1 MTSDPSSDPTGP
13 SNSDAQSA
21 EPSAQSAEPSAQSAE
36 PSAQSAEPS
45 AQSAQPA
52 QPARRFGAV
61 DRFFKVSERGST
73 LSREMRG
80 GLVTF
85 FTMAY
90 IVVLNPIIIGG
101 IPGES
106 KNADVLGNVLPI
118 AQVAAVTALVAG
130 VMSIIFGLVANYPF
144 AIATGLG
151 INSLLAVTIVP
162 EVTWPEAMGLVVV
175 DGIIIV
181 ILAITGFRTAVFNA
195 VPAELK
201 AAIAAGIGC
210 FVAFIGFV
218 DAGFVRRIPDAAGT
232 TTPVQLGFGNSITTV
247 PTLIFVIGVLLM
259 GALMVMKVPG
269 GLLLGIIITTIISI
283 ILESTLHLGSGAEKQ
298 GGWSLSVPKIPDSA
312 GGLPDLSL
320 VGNVDLFGAFTRIG
334 VLAAC
339 VFVFALVLS
348 NFFDA
353 MGTMT
358 GLGREAGLADDKGN
372 LPGVG
377 KALVVE
383 GTGAIVGGVAS
394 SSSNTV
400 FVESASGIAEGA
412 RTGLANIVTGGLFIV
427 AMFLTPLYEVI
438 PSEAVAPALV
448 IVGALMMGQ
457 VTRIDFTKF
466 EYALPVFLTIVTMP
480 FTYSIAN
487 GIGVG
492 FISWVVMAA
501 AAGKA
506 RKVHPLMWAIAIVFA
521 LYFAREPI
529 SNLIS

>member
-1 MTSDPSSDPTGP
+1 MPSDLPSEPTEP
-13 SNSDAQSA
+13 ATEADATA
-21 EPSAQSAEPSAQSAE
+21 
-36 PSAQSAEPS
+36 
-45 AQSAQPA
+45 PA
-52 QPARRFGAV
+52 SGSEGGGAL
-61 DRFFKVSERGST
+61 DRFFRISERGST
-73 LSREMRG
+73 VGREFRG

-90 IVVLNPIIIGG
+90 IVVLNPIVIGG
-101 IPGES
+101 IPGEP
-106 KNADVLGNVLPI
+106 KNADVVGNVLPLV
-118 AQVAAVTALVAG
+118 QVAAVTALVAG

-151 INSLLAVTIVP
+151 INSLLAVTIAP
-162 EVTWPEAMGLVVV
+162 EVTWPEAMGLVVI

-181 ILAITGFRTAVFNA
+181 LLAVTGFRTAVFNA

-210 FVAFIGFV
+210 FIAFIGFV
-218 DAGFVRRIPDAAGT
+218 DAGFVKRVPDAAGT
-232 TTPVQLGFGNSITTV
+232 TVPVQLGTDNSITTV

-259 GALMVMKVPG
+259 GVLVVRKVPG
-269 GLLLGIIITTIISI
+269 GLLIGIVLTTVASI
-283 ILESTLHLGSGAEKQ
+283 ICESVLHLGSSAKNPS
-298 GGWSLSVPKIPDSA
+298 GWSLSVPQMPDSL
-312 GGLPDLSL
+312 GGLPNLSL
-320 VGNVDLFGAFTRIG
+320 VGDVDLFGAFTRIG
-334 VLAAC
+334 VLAAS

-358 GLGREAGLADDKGN
+358 GLGREAGLADEKGN
-372 LPGVG
+372 LPGIG
-377 KALVVE
+377 RALVVE
-383 GTGAIVGGVAS
+383 GTGAIAGGVAS

-412 RTGLANIVTGGLFIV
+412 RTGLANVVTGVLFLI

-438 PSEAVAPALV
+438 PSEAVSPALV
-448 IVGALMMGQ
+448 IVGALMISQ
-457 VTRIDFTKF
+457 VRTIDFMKF
-466 EYALPVFLTIVTMP
+466 EYALPTFLTIVTMP

-492 FISWVVMAA
+492 FITWVVMAT

-506 RKVHPLMWAIAIVFA
+506 RSVHPLLWGVAAVFVA
-521 LYFAREPI
+521 YFARAPI
-529 SNLIS
+529 SHLVG

>member
-1 MTSDPSSDPTGP
+1 MPNDVPTPPDVPTPDLPTPSGQSLPT
-13 SNSDAQSA
+13 
-21 EPSAQSAEPSAQSAE
+21 E
-36 PSAQSAEPS
+36 
-45 AQSAQPA
+45 QPA
-52 QPARRFGAV
+52 PPTNLV
-61 DRFFKVSERGST
+61 DRYFKISERGST
-73 LSREMRG
+73 LARELRG

-101 IPGES
+101 VPGEAHNS
-106 KNADVLGNVLPI
+106 DVLGHVLPI

-151 INSLLAVTIVP
+151 INSLLAVTIAP
-162 EVTWPEAMGLVVV
+162 QVTWPEAMGLVVI

-181 ILAITGFRTAVFNA
+181 LLAVTGFRTAVFNA

-210 FVAFIGFV
+210 FIAFVGFV
-218 DAGFVRRIPDAAGT
+218 DAGFVKRIPDAAGT
-232 TTPVQLGFGNSITTV
+232 TVPVQLGIDNSIATL
-247 PTLIFVIGVLLM
+247 PTLVFVIGVLLM
-259 GALMVMKVPG
+259 GVLVIRRVPG
-269 GLLLGIIITTIISI
+269 GMLIGIAITAILSVV
-283 ILESTLHLGSGAEKQ
+283 LESIFHLGSGAVKP
-298 GGWSLSVPKIPDSA
+298 GGWGLSVPEVPDSFGGIPDLA
-312 GGLPDLSL
+312 L
-320 VGNVDLFGAFTRIG
+320 VGDVDLFGAFTRIG

-339 VFVFALVLS
+339 VLVFALVLS

-358 GLGREAGLADDKGN
+358 GLGKEADLADEKGN
-372 LPGVG
+372 LPGIG

-383 GTGAIVGGVAS
+383 GTGAIAGGVAS

-412 RTGLANIVTGGLFIV
+412 RTGLANVVTGVLFLA
-427 AMFLTPLYEVI
+427 AMFLTPIYEVI

-448 IVGALMMGQ
+448 VVGAMMMAQ
-457 VTRIDFTKF
+457 VRSIDFTNF
-466 EYALPVFLTIVTMP
+466 SIALPTFLTIVSMP

-492 FISWVVMAA
+492 FISWVVMAT
-501 AAGKA
+501 AAGKY
-506 RKVHPLMWAIAIVFA
+506 RTVHPLMWLVAAVFVA
-521 LYFAREPI
+521 YFARAPI
-529 SNLIS
+529 SDLIG